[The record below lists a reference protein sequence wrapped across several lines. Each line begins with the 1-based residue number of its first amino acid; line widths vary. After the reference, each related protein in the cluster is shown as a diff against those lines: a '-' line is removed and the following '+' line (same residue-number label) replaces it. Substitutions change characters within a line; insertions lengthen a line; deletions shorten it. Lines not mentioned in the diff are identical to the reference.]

1 MNIGVHG
8 LFLFGGG
15 GVMFLGPSGLS
26 ALSWLE
32 PKPAR
37 CLGSNVGALDIR
49 TGVRCSAISITTQNK
64 GTLKERI
71 VSLVFSRLL
80 YFGIAP

>member
-37 CLGSNVGALDIR
+37 CLGSNVGALDVR
-49 TGVRCSAISITTQNK
+49 TGVRCSAIVLLHKKRNSKGKNSI
-64 GTLKERI
+64 I
-71 VSLVFSRLL
+71 S
-80 YFGIAP
+80 I